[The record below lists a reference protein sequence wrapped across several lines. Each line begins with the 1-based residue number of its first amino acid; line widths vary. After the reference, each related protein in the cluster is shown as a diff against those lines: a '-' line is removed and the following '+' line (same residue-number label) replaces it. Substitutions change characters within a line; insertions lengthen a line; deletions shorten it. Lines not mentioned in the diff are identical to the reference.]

1 MSALRNGGGE
11 GTEQHWERVARVA
24 GRQLGLI
31 TIRQLREI
39 RIPDST
45 ITSAVVRGRLHPVF
59 HGIHSVGHRYL
70 TVHAR
75 LLAATLACG
84 EGSVVSHGTAAWL
97 YGLSEKRPEAV
108 DVIAPVE
115 AGRKIAGI
123 RRRFGPMP
131 VGREVWRRQGV
142 PLTSPAR
149 TIVDCAGSDPNG
161 VAAMIEQASVLSL
174 LDVRAID
181 RVLDGPRRKGTKHL
195 LRVLEPWR
203 RYRPGIKIRSRME
216 AKLLPLLTEAA
227 LSVPETNARIRVGGR
242 TYEVDF
248 LWRREQVVV
257 ETDGG
262 RFHDNPAA
270 GAPDRDRNR
279 ALDAAGYRIPR
290 LGWEDLRDRPDA
302 TMAEI
307 GRLLRGRRLVAA
319 AAAEARG

>member
-1 MSALRNGGGE
+1 M
-11 GTEQHWERVARVA
+11 
-24 GRQLGLI
+24 
-31 TIRQLREI
+31 
-39 RIPDST
+39 
-45 ITSAVVRGRLHPVF
+45 
-59 HGIHSVGHRYL
+59 
-70 TVHAR
+70 
-75 LLAATLACG
+75 
-84 EGSVVSHGTAAWL
+84 VSHGTAAWL
-97 YGLSEKRPEAV
+97 YGLNDWQPEAI

-123 RRRFGPMP
+123 RRRFVPAP

-149 TIVDCAGSDPNG
+149 TIVDCAGSDPKG
-161 VAAMIEQASVLSL
+161 VARMVEQASVLRL

-181 RVLDGPRRKGTKHL
+181 RVLDGPRRKGTKRL

-216 AKLLPLLTEAA
+216 AKLLPLLTDAA
-227 LSVPETNARIRVGGR
+227 LPIPETNARIRIGGK

-248 LWRREQVVV
+248 FWRREKLVV

-270 GAPDRDRNR
+270 GTRDSERNR
-279 ALDAAGYRIPR
+279 ALDAAGYLIPR
-290 LGWEDLRDRPDA
+290 LGWEDLRDRPEA

-307 GRLLRGRRLVAA
+307 ARLLRERHPVLPPA
-319 AAAEARG
+319 